1 MGRRSGTDGQEVV
14 EMTNKLAFL
23 LLPLLA
29 LAFLLGCAQSQP
41 PATISQGTPQS
52 QQPAS
57 NTGIQTGGDD
67 LAANN
72 SAKIAKKGDTVQ
84 VDYIGKLTEG
94 KVFDT
99 SIQQAAIDAGIPQ
112 RDKYEPL
119 EFTVGA
125 GQMIAGFDA
134 AVVGMREGEEKTV
147 TLPPEK
153 AYGTP
158 NKDMILPIDL
168 SALGGNAKVGDKFY
182 SSNGVGGTVTK
193 IEGGKAYLDF
203 NHELAGKTLIF
214 YIKLIKVN

>member
-1 MGRRSGTDGQEVV
+1 MA
-14 EMTNKLAFL
+14 KAFA
-23 LLPLLA
+23 LA
-29 LAFLLGCAQSQP
+29 LFAMLSLALFFGCAQNGAP
-41 PATISQGTPQS
+41 PTINQGTPQ

-57 NTGIQTGGDD
+57 NNGIQTGGDT
-67 LAANN
+67 LANS
-72 SAKIAKKGDTVQ
+72 SAKVAKKGDTVQ
-84 VDYIGKLTEG
+84 VDYIGKLTDG

-134 AVVGMREGEEKTV
+134 AVVGMKEGEEKTV

-153 AYGTP
+153 AYGTS
-158 NKDMILPIDL
+158 NKDMVLPIDV
-168 SALGGNAKVGDKFY
+168 SALGENVKVGDRFY

-203 NHELAGKTLIF
+203 NHELAGKTLVF
-214 YIKLIKVN
+214 YIKLLKVN